1 MKTLK
6 RFFWPA
12 LAALVLVG
20 GAGIVLAVQGWE
32 EEGGRAGVPTTRVA
46 RGALKLD
53 VHATGELR
61 AGRSVSLVTPQA
73 TTSLRIVQL
82 AAAGSTVK
90 SGDVVVEFD
99 PSEQQYALEQE
110 RSQLLEAEQGIVKM
124 KADAAVQV
132 AADKVALLTARYD
145 VRRAELDSL
154 ANDLIGHVEAKK
166 RELTLE
172 EAKRRLA
179 QLEEDVK
186 SRAVTSQ
193 ASLAVVLEKRNKA
206 RLAMDRAQ
214 ATIDSLVIRA
224 PIGGLVVVKENRDA
238 IGGFYFG
245 QAIPEY
251 RAGDTAGPGRPI
263 ADVLEAGQMQI
274 RARVN
279 ENDRANLSVGQS
291 ASIRVDA
298 LPGQTFAG
306 RIASLGALAS
316 RASFFDSS
324 QGGRQFDAFFQI
336 DGRDA
341 RLRPGSSVRIVV
353 AGKPV
358 DNALQVPR
366 QAVFVKKGKTV
377 VYVRAGDRFEAR
389 EVKVAH
395 RTESRVAIDGV
406 DEGIEVALI
415 DPEATPGP
423 AQRAPQPGP
432 VGAAGGAR

>member
-1 MKTLK
+1 
-6 RFFWPA
+6 
-12 LAALVLVG
+12 
-20 GAGIVLAVQGWE
+20 VQGWE
-32 EEGGRAGVPTTRVA
+32 EKGDRAGVPTTRVA

-53 VHATGELR
+53 VHAMGELR
-61 AGRSVSLVTPQA
+61 AGRSVSLVTPQS
-73 TTSLRIVQL
+73 TTSLRIVRL
-82 AAAGSTVK
+82 AGAGSAVK
-90 SGDVVVEFD
+90 TGDVIVEFD

-110 RSQLLEAEQGIVKM
+110 RSELLEAEQGIVKM
-124 KADAAVQV
+124 KADAAVQA

-172 EAKRRLA
+172 EAKRRLV

-186 SRAVTSQ
+186 SRAATSQ

-206 RLAMDRAQ
+206 RLAMERAT

-224 PIGGLVVVKENRDA
+224 PIDGLVVIKENRDA
-238 IGGFYFG
+238 AGGFFFG
-245 QAIPEY
+245 QTLPEY
-251 RAGDTAGPGRPI
+251 RAGDTASPGRPI
-263 ADVLEAGQMQI
+263 ADVLEAGEMQI

-279 ENDRANLSVGQS
+279 ENDRANLSVGQR

-377 VYVRAGDRFEAR
+377 VYVRAGDRFEPR

-406 DEGIEVALI
+406 DEGVEVALI

-432 VGAAGGAR
+432 VRAGGGAR